1 MQVYIETNRLI
12 LREIEES
19 DIQGIFELDSD
30 PEVHK
35 YLGKKPI
42 KSLQESKAIIRY
54 IRKQY
59 EEAGIGRWA
68 VIDKMTNEFIG
79 WSGLKYEKEVRQEM
93 NYYDL
98 GYRLKKKFWGRGI
111 ATETALVSLNYG
123 FQTMGLNEIYAG
135 AHIENIASN
144 KVLQKVGLNFIET
157 FEYDGAPH
165 HWYKI
170 TKNDR
175 QEKNEQRL

>member
-1 MQVYIETNRLI
+1 MPIHMETNRII
-12 LREIEES
+12 LRAIEES

-30 PEVHK
+30 SEVHR

-42 KSLQESKAIIRY
+42 KSLQEAKAIIKY

-59 EEAGIGRWA
+59 EENGIGRWA
-68 VIDKMTNEFIG
+68 VIDKMTNEFMG
-79 WSGLKYEKEVRQEM
+79 WSGLKYEKEVRKEM
-93 NYYDL
+93 HYYDL
-98 GYRLKKKFWGRGI
+98 GYRLKKKFWGKGI
-111 ATETALVSLNYG
+111 ATETALASLNYG
-123 FQTMGLNEIYAG
+123 FQVMSLHEIYAG

-170 TKNDR
+170 NKHEWY
-175 QEKNEQRL
+175 EK